1 MAKAIGEILINIE
14 RCKGCELCILACPE
28 STLALSKTINHKGYQ
43 YVVKVNDNCT
53 GCGNCAII
61 CPDAVITVYR
71 KILKVP
77 KPEMSNS

>member
-1 MAKAIGEILINIE
+1 MARAIGEVIIDIE

-28 STLALSKTINHKGYQ
+28 ETLALGKKINHKGYL

-61 CPDAVITVYR
+61 CPDAVLTVYR
-71 KILKVP
+71 KVLKSKV
-77 KPEMSNS
+77 ETSS

>member
-1 MAKAIGEILINIE
+1 MAKAVGDVVINIE

-28 STLALSKTINHKGYQ
+28 ETLALGKSINHKGYQ
-43 YVVKVNDNCT
+43 YVIKINNNCT

-71 KILKVP
+71 KVFKTKV
-77 KPEMSNS
+77 EATS